1 VIYKCSNCGRL
12 HELGSDAREVVC
24 PCSTEKTILTQATP
38 DEITTWKEQATT
50 RSSQAVTARVLAP
63 SSTRTHSVLS
73 GLGLGS
79 TDASAR
85 PESSPDKYE
94 YLKTLGAGGMGE
106 VVRAWDRDL
115 RRFVAVKRL
124 KTEPNS
130 QDTVLR
136 FVQEAQITGLL
147 EHPNIVPVHD
157 LGIDSQGRIYFSLK
171 LIEGE
176 SLRSIIE
183 KRKTNGELPPGLK
196 YQDVYTPL
204 RMIEIFISICQAVAY
219 AHAKNI
225 IHRDLKPENV
235 MLGRYGEVLVVDW
248 GIAKVVR
255 EQASDP
261 DQATLP
267 LTALQDVAPE
277 KSLEGAVSGTPAYMS
292 PEQAQGQISSID
304 ERTDVYALGC
314 VLYHIISGRAPYE
327 GGNALEVLRQ
337 VQMRPPRP
345 LGTGTVGFE
354 TVPREL
360 KAVCA
365 KAMEREPESRYA
377 TAAELRDDLQA
388 YLENRP
394 VSACPD
400 SAWRKLQKWLK
411 RNRTQAKTVSVTAV
425 TAIVLLSA
433 AYYGFREWRVR
444 GILRDAELKLAAYR
458 SSPVATGKSADP
470 TSGYDALNLVLLD
483 LQRALDLQPG
493 RSSAKALLSDTYMEQ
508 WRLAMAKEN
517 FPLAEN
523 ARREV
528 IRQEGGE
535 PNRYSSELN
544 GSAVVAF
551 LPEPANTQL
560 YLFKFVPIET
570 HSASGIVAS
579 RLVPIPYDLSKRD
592 VIAASLQSETT
603 RAQFGPAVLPG
614 AHTIFNLQ
622 PADQSLISQAGAGD
636 LHLPPGSYLVLA
648 RSPNRVETRVPVFV
662 PRFGQVEQKIHLP
675 SADEMPA
682 GFFYIAGGTARIGGD
697 SANALSERSVTVLPF
712 LMFHDEIS
720 MGEYAEF
727 LKALVAQG
735 KRKEAESRAPRDF
748 GKKIA
753 IMGKDGS
760 LTGINTKHPAWFLA
774 SAVRG
779 ISFNDVQVYIDWRA
793 RRDGLPYRLPTEQEW
808 EGACRG
814 ADGRR
819 YSWGNQYGK
828 GFAFI
833 LQGYN
838 DTGGDR
844 SWKWEDFKDESPWG
858 VHDLAGGA
866 AEWTASTYNPS
877 AKTGDAEFG
886 QFAIRGNAWSLPPV
900 GLECAFR
907 TSGQPDY
914 FHPTIGFRLALD
926 YPPPKS
932 SAITV
937 TDGPEHHH

>member
-1 VIYKCSNCGRL
+1 M
-12 HELGSDAREVVC
+12 A
-24 PCSTEKTILTQATP
+24 
-38 DEITTWKEQATT
+38 
-50 RSSQAVTARVLAP
+50 
-63 SSTRTHSVLS
+63 
-73 GLGLGS
+73 
-79 TDASAR
+79 
-85 PESSPDKYE
+85 
-94 YLKTLGAGGMGE
+94 
-106 VVRAWDRDL
+106 
-115 RRFVAVKRL
+115 
-124 KTEPNS
+124 
-130 QDTVLR
+130 
-136 FVQEAQITGLL
+136 
-147 EHPNIVPVHD
+147 
-157 LGIDSQGRIYFSLK
+157 
-171 LIEGE
+171 
-176 SLRSIIE
+176 
-183 KRKTNGELPPGLK
+183 
-196 YQDVYTPL
+196 
-204 RMIEIFISICQAVAY
+204 
-219 AHAKNI
+219 
-225 IHRDLKPENV
+225 
-235 MLGRYGEVLVVDW
+235 
-248 GIAKVVR
+248 
-255 EQASDP
+255 
-261 DQATLP
+261 
-267 LTALQDVAPE
+267 
-277 KSLEGAVSGTPAYMS
+277 
-292 PEQAQGQISSID
+292 
-304 ERTDVYALGC
+304 
-314 VLYHIISGRAPYE
+314 
-327 GGNALEVLRQ
+327 
-337 VQMRPPRP
+337 
-345 LGTGTVGFE
+345 
-354 TVPREL
+354 
-360 KAVCA
+360 
-365 KAMEREPESRYA
+365 
-377 TAAELRDDLQA
+377 
-388 YLENRP
+388 
-394 VSACPD
+394 
-400 SAWRKLQKWLK
+400 
-411 RNRTQAKTVSVTAV
+411 QAK
-425 TAIVLLSA
+425 
-433 AYYGFREWRVR
+433 
-444 GILRDAELKLAAYR
+444 
-458 SSPVATGKSADP
+458 PH
-470 TSGYDALNLVLLD
+470 TSENCLGYDALNLVLLD

-493 RSSAKALLSDTYMEQ
+493 RTSAKSLLSDTYMEQ

-544 GSAVVAF
+544 GWAVVAF
-551 LPEPANTQL
+551 LTEPANTQL
-560 YLFKFVPIET
+560 YLFEFVPIET
-570 HSASGIVAS
+570 HSASGAVTS

-592 VIAASLQSETT
+592 VVLASLQSETT

-622 PADQSLISQAGAGD
+622 TADQSLISQTDAGD
-636 LHLPPGSYLVLA
+636 VHLPPGSYLVLA
-648 RSPNRVETRVPVFV
+648 KSPNREDTRVPIFV
-662 PRFGQVEQKIHLP
+662 P
-675 SADEMPA
+675 
-682 GFFYIAGGTARIGGD
+682 
-697 SANALSERSVTVLPF
+697 SERSVTVLPF
-712 LMFHDEIS
+712 LVFHDEIS

-753 IMGKDGS
+753 IMGNDGS

-779 ISFNDVQVYIDWRA
+779 ISFNDVQAYIDWRSQ
-793 RRDGLPYRLPTEQEW
+793 RDGLSYRLPTELEW

-926 YPPPKS
+926 YPPPKT

-937 TDGPEHHH
+937 TEGSDHHH